1 MPDHHL
7 IRIGNQTAFSAATPI
22 QPFEYAVA
30 NGFDAFEWFPDKKPW
45 GAGWDESDL
54 DAEARRN
61 VRVTAGAC
69 GMRLSVHARWQAN
82 PLKPEAWPIL
92 LKDLELAEDLG
103 ASLLNIHLYTEAGLD
118 AYVGA
123 IKPLAGR
130 VADAGL
136 QLSIENTPLTTPDD
150 FNALF
155 GRLCDAPDFPA
166 GKQVGMCLDLGHAN
180 LCASNR
186 NDYLRYLDLLGP
198 GVPIIHLHLHENWGD
213 FDSHLPL
220 FTGPAGRDSSGLRE
234 FSARIQRR
242 DYSGSIVLEQ
252 WPQPPSLLNQ
262 ARDALKQL
270 FAETRRHAPLTAAND
285 VS

>member
-1 MPDHHL
+1 
-7 IRIGNQTAFSAATPI
+7 
-22 QPFEYAVA
+22 
-30 NGFDAFEWFPDKKPW
+30 
-45 GAGWDESDL
+45 
-54 DAEARRN
+54 
-61 VRVTAGAC
+61 
-69 GMRLSVHARWQAN
+69 MRLSVHARWQAN